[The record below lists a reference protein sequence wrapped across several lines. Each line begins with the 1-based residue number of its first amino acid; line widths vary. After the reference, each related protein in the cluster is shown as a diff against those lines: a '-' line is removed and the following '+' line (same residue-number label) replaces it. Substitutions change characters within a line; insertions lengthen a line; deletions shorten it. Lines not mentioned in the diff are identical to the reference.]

1 MNSATNL
8 EKPMTP
14 EAVMT
19 MGRTAMEVTLMI
31 SAPLLLVA
39 LIIGLIVS
47 IFQAATQINEATLSF
62 IPKLV
67 GIFVVLIVA
76 GPWML
81 SIMLDYMRNVFN
93 GIPGMIG

>member
-1 MNSATNL
+1 
-8 EKPMTP
+8 MTP
-14 EAVMT
+14 ESVMT

-39 LIIGLIVS
+39 LIIGLIIS
-47 IFQAATQINEATLSF
+47 IFQTATQINEATLSF

-67 GIFVVLIVA
+67 GVFVALVVA

-81 SIMLDYMRNVFN
+81 SVMLDYMRQVFT
-93 GIPGMIG
+93 GIPGLIG

>member
-1 MNSATNL
+1 
-8 EKPMTP
+8 MTP
-14 EAVMT
+14 ETVMT
-19 MGRTAMEVTLMI
+19 MGRTAMEVTLMVA
-31 SAPLLLVA
+31 APMLLVA

-67 GIFVVLIVA
+67 GIFVALVVA

-81 SIMLDYMRNVFN
+81 SVMLDYMRQVFT
-93 GIPGMIG
+93 GIPGLIG